1 MRSKPL
7 GGENEK
13 ATSSADAAGSAW
25 LAVASAG
32 ARDAFRALVGRK
44 PAAFGLGVIV
54 VLVFC
59 AVFADVLTPYPP
71 DQYTEAVSVPP
82 GWAHPFGV
90 DHLGRDILSRVI
102 HGARISLWVGVL
114 AVGIS
119 LTAGVAIGLI
129 AGYFG
134 GLVDNVIM
142 RAMDI
147 MMSLPYVLLAILIAA
162 VLGPSLENGILAI
175 GIVRIPRFARL
186 ARGST
191 LSVRTLTYVEASRS
205 VGAPHRRI
213 IRKDILP
220 NIAGPIIVYSTMSL
234 GDAILAAAVLSF
246 LGLGAQPPIP
256 EWGAMLNEA
265 QAYLIHSPYMSMF
278 PGLAIFLTVLAFNMV
293 GDGLRDI
300 LDPKT
305 RR

>member
-1 MRSKPL
+1 MRCALSTIWL
-7 GGENEK
+7 QRGHR
-13 ATSSADAAGSAW
+13 AAS
-25 LAVASAG
+25 LAG
-32 ARDAFRALVGRK
+32 IRELLRALVGRK
-44 PAAFGLGVIV
+44 PAAFGLGVIC
-54 VLVFC
+54 VLLFC
-59 AVFADVLTPYPP
+59 AVFADFLAPYPP
-71 DQYTEAVSVPP
+71 DQYTDAVSVPP
-82 GWAHPFGV
+82 SWAHPFGV

-102 HGARISLWVGVL
+102 HGARISLWVGLL

-119 LTAGVAIGLI
+119 LTVGVTIGLV

-134 GLVDNVIM
+134 GVIDNVIM
-142 RAMDI
+142 RIMDI

-191 LSVRTLTYVEASRS
+191 LSVRTLTYVEASRAI
-205 VGAPHRRI
+205 GAPHQRI

-265 QAYLIHSPYMSMF
+265 QVYLINSPYMSIF
-278 PGLAIFLTVLAFNMV
+278 PGLAIFLTVLAFNLV